1 MVTLN
6 PYLNFQGNTE
16 EAFKFYKSVFG
27 GEFAFI
33 QRFNEAPAGA
43 GMTPKEANGL
53 MHVALPIGGNMLMGT
68 DAVESMGQSV
78 KPGNN
83 IHLCLSP
90 DSKTEADRLFKALS
104 AGGTPVMP
112 MADQSW
118 GAYFGMATDKFGIS
132 WMINQD
138 NNNK

>member
-1 MVTLN
+1 
-6 PYLNFQGNTE
+6 
-16 EAFKFYKSVFG
+16 
-27 GEFAFI
+27 
-33 QRFNEAPAGA
+33 
-43 GMTPKEANGL
+43 
-53 MHVALPIGGNMLMGT
+53 MLMGT
-68 DAVESMGQSV
+68 DAVESMGQVV

-112 MADQSW
+112 MADQAW

-138 NNNK
+138 KNK